1 MATHSRR
8 RCRAPPHRGRCC
20 LGAVT
25 CGVGAA
31 MPLFIFSSPLQR
43 MSSASEAWRSSQHL
57 LLPTDGAKCR
67 GLLGGTHSR
76 VAERTRLFPEGE
88 YSGKC

>member
-1 MATHSRR
+1 MRR
-8 RCRAPPHRGRCC
+8 RTE
-20 LGAVT
+20 GAVT

-57 LLPTDGAKCR
+57 HVPHGRRQMSWAF
-67 GLLGGTHSR
+67 GGTHGR
-76 VAERTRLFPEGE
+76 VAERTRLFPEGK
-88 YSGKC
+88 YSGKCKAIRPI

>member
-8 RCRAPPHRGRCC
+8 RC
-20 LGAVT
+20 LGAAT

-43 MSSASEAWRSSQHL
+43 MSSAPEALDLANACTSPRTA
-57 LLPTDGAKCR
+57 PDVVGF
-67 GLLGGTHSR
+67 LGGTYSR
-76 VAERTRLFPEGE
+76 VAERTHLFSEGK
-88 YSGKC
+88 YSGKCKVIMPI